1 MTGGK
6 ARMEL
11 RALAVSALKLN
22 LYLVTYSD
30 ARGLQGGTAHANAE
44 AAASDEHRTPGEGYA
59 VERTGYPHLA
69 APSQLGN
76 QLDGDVD
83 HGEAAWLVLPPAADT
98 PTKKHHDQPY
108 RVAGQHEKAA
118 SCRPMPYFAQ
128 P

>member
-22 LYLVTYSD
+22 LYLVTYRD
-30 ARGLQGGTAHANAE
+30 ARGLQRGTAHANA
-44 AAASDEHRTPGEGYA
+44 
-59 VERTGYPHLA
+59 
-69 APSQLGN
+69 
-76 QLDGDVD
+76 
-83 HGEAAWLVLPPAADT
+83 EAAWLVLPPAADT

>member
-30 ARGLQGGTAHANAE
+30 ARGLQGGTAHADAE
-44 AAASDEHRTPGEGYA
+44 AAARDEHRAPGEGYA
-59 VERTGYPHLA
+59 VERAGHPHLA
-69 APSQLGN
+69 AATQLGD
-76 QLDGDVD
+76 QLKGNVD
-83 HGEAAWLVLPPAADT
+83 HGETAWLVLPPAADT